1 MKKKIFHIIPSLR
14 SGGAERQ
21 LVEVV
26 RGTSGDRFSHRV
38 CAFSESDF
46 FSAPIKQAGQEVI
59 ELGVGGK
66 RGWFKAARKINS
78 LIAGDPPDI
87 IHSWLF
93 DANIAARLVKL
104 RHRKIPLVTSL
115 QAPDYDPTVIR
126 AGNWPPAKI
135 EMLRWMDKSLAM
147 LTKPHFA
154 ACSEFVAGSFR
165 RELGIPLARMSVIY
179 NSVDP
184 SALTCGAE
192 EPAAIR
198 GSLGIAKEDFVY
210 LNIGRLD
217 PQKDHSTL
225 LRAFHLSLAATP
237 NAHLVLIGEG
247 ALKNSL
253 ADLAASL
260 NIEDRVHLLGKRK
273 DIGACL
279 EMADAYVFPSLFEGL
294 PLALLEAMAKGLPCI
309 ASDIEPHRE
318 VIENDISGLLVT
330 PASAAELA
338 DTMIRIYNDVE
349 LRKRLGN
356 EALTKVKDQF
366 YSEVLMPKWE
376 ELYEKISENP
386 H

>member
-26 RGTSGDRFSHRV
+26 SGTSGNGFSHRV
-38 CAFSESDF
+38 CAFRDSDF
-46 FSAPIKQAGQEVI
+46 FSAPIKQAGQEVL
-59 ELGVGGK
+59 ELGVNGK
-66 RGWFKAARKINS
+66 RDWWGAARKINS
-78 LIAGDPPDI
+78 IITDDPPDI

-104 RHRKIPLVTSL
+104 RHRKIPLITSL
-115 QAPDYDPTVIR
+115 QAPDYDPKVIR

-135 EMLRWMDKSLAM
+135 EILRWMDKSLAM
-147 LTKPHFA
+147 LTKPHFV

-165 RELGIPLARMSVIY
+165 RELGVPPSRMSVIY

-184 SALTCGAE
+184 GALVCGPE

-198 GSLGIAKEDFVY
+198 ESLGIAKEAFVY
-210 LNIGRLD
+210 LHIGRLD

-225 LRAFHLSLAATP
+225 LRAFHLSLAAAP
-237 NAHLVLIGEG
+237 DAHLVMIGEG

-253 ADLAASL
+253 EDLAASL
-260 NIEDRVHLLGKRK
+260 NVEDRVHFLGKRK

-279 EMADAYVFPSLFEGL
+279 EMANAYVFPSLFEGL

-309 ASDIEPHRE
+309 VSDIEPHRE
-318 VIENDISGLLVT
+318 VIENDISGLLVR

-338 DTMIRIYNDVE
+338 DTMIRIYNDEE

-356 EALTKVKDQF
+356 EALTKVRDQF
-366 YSEVLMPKWE
+366 CSEVLMPKWE
-376 ELYEKISENP
+376 ELYEKTSETSR
-386 H
+386 